1 MLDAAVVVNAIVGFA
16 EVVVFVA
23 LEVATNGIVPV
34 IVQHVAH
41 LPVADAPWMVTVC
54 VPWGIGL
61 PVRV

>member
-1 MLDAAVVVNAIVGFA
+1 MLEAAVVVNAIVGFA

-23 LEVATNGIVPV
+23 AEVATHGIVPV

-41 LPVADAPWMVTVC
+41 LLSAVHPTRVTVC

>member
-1 MLDAAVVVNAIVGFA
+1 MLDAAVVVRAIVGFA
-16 EVVVFVA
+16 ETVVFVA

-41 LPVADAPWMVTVC
+41 LPVAVQPWRVTVC

-61 PVRV
+61 PTRV